1 MSAKRKIYLACI
13 WIFAIGSVIP
23 FALDLYWHSVRP
35 HCIDMATGRTYQLS
49 GRGGSVF
56 VTPFE
61 GHLLEVLQVVPM
73 VFLVLGMLTWARAWR
88 EWK

>member
-1 MSAKRKIYLACI
+1 MSPKRKIYLACMG
-13 WIFAIGSVIP
+13 IFAIGSVSRV
-23 FALDLYWHSVRP
+23 ALEMYWRSVRP
-35 HCIDMATGRTYQLS
+35 HCIDVATGHTYEMS

-56 VTPFE
+56 LTPLE
-61 GHLLEVLQVVPM
+61 GHVLELLQVAPM